1 MIYNVAALL
10 SGEVGANRAYSIDG
24 EAIAF
29 DGVEF
34 HGISG
39 TLKLTRTDRGILM
52 HASVTGRGVNECA
65 RCLEPAVSALHS
77 VLDEEYFP
85 INGDLGAG
93 SSLLRQ
99 KVVEEDEI
107 PEFWIPESND
117 LDASEAIRQALVSE
131 TPLAPLC
138 RTDCAGI
145 CPECGNNRNT
155 NPCECEID
163 TIDPRLAGLLDLK
176 IPETQEIHL

>member
-1 MIYNVAALL
+1 MIYNVATLL
-10 SGEVGANRAYSIDG
+10 SGEVGATRAYSIEG

-29 DGVEF
+29 HDGGF
-34 HGISG
+34 HEISG
-39 TLKLTRTDRGILM
+39 TVKLTRTDRGILL
-52 HASVTGRGVNECA
+52 HANVTGGGVNECA
-65 RCLEPAVSALHS
+65 RCLDPAVSVLDS

-85 INGDLGAG
+85 INGDLGPG

-99 KVVEEDEI
+99 KVVEEEEI

-117 LDASEAIRQALVSE
+117 LDVSEAIRQALVSE

-155 NPCECEID
+155 KPCECEID
-163 TIDPRLAGLLDLK
+163 TIDPRLVGLLDLK
-176 IPETQEIHL
+176 IPDKQEAHL